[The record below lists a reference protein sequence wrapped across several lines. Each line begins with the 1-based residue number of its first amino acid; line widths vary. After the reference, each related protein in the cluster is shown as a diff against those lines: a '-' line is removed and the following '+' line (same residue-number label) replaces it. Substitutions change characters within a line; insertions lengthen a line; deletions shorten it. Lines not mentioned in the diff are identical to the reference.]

1 MTAATSYGQA
11 VRIHSEARKTPR
23 KTSGAVMT
31 ATHAKKPIFSRIAAA
46 LLIVAASW
54 VGWSTIMT
62 AEQAQSST
70 GPVEVVNYTVR
81 PGDTLWS
88 YANRV
93 TPQGGNVAQTVQ
105 ELKQLNNLDS
115 ASLTPGQSLLVP
127 VQ

>member
-1 MTAATSYGQA
+1 M
-11 VRIHSEARKTPR
+11 K
-23 KTSGAVMT
+23 

-54 VGWSTIMT
+54 VGWSTIMP